1 MNKTILRVA
10 LSLVLVTLICTCA
23 YATDDGSGQDEE
35 MYYTFNPADY
45 SNYFLMLDQ
54 NIDYQNSN
62 FTYAIPMK
70 AGDSLYV
77 NLSLDANASY
87 QCLDP
92 VGFDLLLNGDGSE
105 ENWNQVLNHTI
116 WDFTVVNSSSYEAF
130 ATAQEDTWF
139 CLVVW
144 PADDTQLPAGN
155 ITAVR
160 CSQYEED
167 IGPGLNG
174 FEFLDY
180 CYASLPENES
190 YDDEMPWVPDMS
202 VDDAYYPD
210 DGLSWGP
217 DIPSYSSYPS
227 STEDEDNLGPITGPD
242 LSSTSINDQD
252 IPLGLATYTPITG
265 PTGDYVVYNSVSSD
279 YMDAEAE
286 AAYNSW
292 YDAYERSL
300 MDDLSYGDMVT
311 N

>member
-1 MNKTILRVA
+1 MNKTILRVV
-10 LSLVLVTLICTCA
+10 LSLVLVTLTCTCT
-23 YATDDGSGQDEE
+23 YAADDGSAQAEE
-35 MYYTFNPADY
+35 TSYTVNPADY

-54 NIDYQNSN
+54 SIDYQSSN

-77 NLSLDANASY
+77 NLNMNTNAIY

-116 WDFTVVNSSSYEAF
+116 LDFTVVDSSGYEAF

-144 PADDTQLPAGN
+144 PADDTQLPSGN
-155 ITAVR
+155 IKAVR
-160 CSQYEED
+160 CSQSEED

-180 CYASLPENES
+180 CYSSLPEDES
-190 YDDEMPWVPDMS
+190 YDDEIPWVPDMS

-217 DIPSYSSYPS
+217 DIPTYSS
-227 STEDEDNLGPITGPD
+227 STEDEYGLGPITGPD
-242 LSSTSINDQD
+242 LSSTSIDDQD
-252 IPLGLATYTPITG
+252 INLGLATGTPITG
-265 PTGDYVVYNSVSSD
+265 PTGDYTPYYSSAD
-279 YMDAEAE
+279 SSLYLNEMFQAEQDRLHQIE
-286 AAYNSW
+286 LDNIE
-292 YDAYERSL
+292 DRF
-300 MDDLSYGDMVT
+300 SYGS
-311 N
+311 